1 MKCVKLDRRFVR
13 MLIWLGLLV
22 SSLVRAEW
30 VTIETSSPIY
40 RNDLPAARQ
49 AARKDAIDQARLRR
63 GGDLQATDEVVNGR
77 LTRSSLSL
85 KTEMRIG
92 RVVQVDESVVDD
104 WLSMTFRIQLLPQ
117 PICNQ
122 TPASRYRKK
131 VVFTRFALD
140 RPDEADFGGLYDI
153 DEQFP
158 QSMLAWLGPSTFLDA
173 LNGTQLTLYQ
183 NTRTA
188 PTQETEYRTLS
199 HAIDTAR
206 SLGAQFVVGG
216 IVRRMALADASAYS
230 TSPWGRLVRAVGQ
243 VDMSREFV
251 VDMYIYDG
259 FSGAM
264 MFQKRYQTIGKW
276 NAGRDDRLPLTS
288 VGFAQTGYG
297 TAVLDTLAEMAS
309 DVEVQV
315 ACQPFITRIR
325 KVENKMVMI
334 ESGATQG
341 LRIGDE
347 LKVYRTRQ
355 LFEGT
360 RFQGTE
366 IRDVKLALKVNQVQ
380 PELAFGELQVDP
392 TRYNIQTD
400 DLLILW

>member
-216 IVRRMALADASAYS
+216 IVRRMALTDASAYS

>member
-1 MKCVKLDRRFVR
+1 M
-13 MLIWLGLLV
+13 
-22 SSLVRAEW
+22 
-30 VTIETSSPIY
+30 
-40 RNDLPAARQ
+40 
-49 AARKDAIDQARLRR
+49 
-63 GGDLQATDEVVNGR
+63 
-77 LTRSSLSL
+77 
-85 KTEMRIG
+85 
-92 RVVQVDESVVDD
+92 
-104 WLSMTFRIQLLPQ
+104 
-117 PICNQ
+117 
-122 TPASRYRKK
+122 
-131 VVFTRFALD
+131 
-140 RPDEADFGGLYDI
+140 
-153 DEQFP
+153 
-158 QSMLAWLGPSTFLDA
+158 
-173 LNGTQLTLYQ
+173 
-183 NTRTA
+183 
-188 PTQETEYRTLS
+188 
-199 HAIDTAR
+199 
-206 SLGAQFVVGG
+206 VGG
-216 IVRRMALADASAYS
+216 IIRRMALTDASAFS
-230 TSPWGRLVRAVGQ
+230 RSPWGRLVRAVGQ
-243 VDMSREFV
+243 VDLSREFV

-264 MFQKRYQTIGKW
+264 MFQKRYQTLGEW
-276 NAGRDDRLPLTS
+276 SAERGDPLPLTS

-297 TAVLDTLAEMAS
+297 TAVLDTLADMAS

-360 RFQGTE
+360 RYQGTE